1 MRTGDLCIRQVV
13 SATADMPVMELTR
26 LMRNKHVGSVVVVDK
41 GAARKPIGI
50 VTDRDIV
57 VDVLAEGVD
66 PAKITV
72 GDIMSGA
79 PVISHQDEDAMWA
92 LKLMRDKGI
101 RRLPI
106 VDGTGALVGILA
118 LDDLMQHL
126 GNALADVA
134 QLIGSERLEENSRR
148 G

>member
-13 SATADMPVMELTR
+13 SATADLPVPDLCK
-26 LMRNKHVGSVVVVDK
+26 LMRSRHVGSVVIVDK

-50 VTDRDIV
+50 VTDRDV
-57 VDVLAEGVD
+57 VVEVLAAGVN
-66 PAKITV
+66 PATVLV

-79 PVISHQDEDAMWA
+79 PVLAHQDEDAIWA

-106 VDGTGALVGILA
+106 VDGTGSLVGILA

>member
-1 MRTGDLCIRQVV
+1 MRTGDLCIRHVV
-13 SATADMPVMELTR
+13 TATADMPVLELAR
-26 LMRNKHVGSVVVVDK
+26 LMRNRHVGCVVAVDK
-41 GAARKPIGI
+41 GASRRPIGI

-57 VDVLAEGVD
+57 VEVLAEGVD
-66 PAKITV
+66 PAKVTV
-72 GDIMSGA
+72 GDVMTGA

>member
-1 MRTGDLCIRQVV
+1 MT
-13 SATADMPVMELTR
+13 
-26 LMRNKHVGSVVVVDK
+26 
-41 GAARKPIGI
+41 
-50 VTDRDIV
+50 
-57 VDVLAEGVD
+57 
-66 PAKITV
+66 
-72 GDIMSGA
+72 GA

>member
-13 SATADMPVMELTR
+13 TATAEMPVLELTR
-26 LMRNKHVGSVVVVDK
+26 VMRNRHVGCVVIVDK

-57 VDVLAEGVD
+57 VEVLAEGVD
-66 PAKITV
+66 PAKVTV

-79 PVISHQDEDAMWA
+79 PVLSHQDEDAMWA

-148 G
+148 A

>member
-1 MRTGDLCIRQVV
+1 MKTGEICIRPVV
-13 SATADMPVMELTR
+13 TATADMPLAELTKV
-26 LMRNKHVGSVVVVDK
+26 MRNRHVGCVVVVDK

-57 VDVLAEGVD
+57 VEVLAAGVD
-66 PAKITV
+66 PAKVVV
-72 GDIMSGA
+72 GDIMTGA
-79 PVISHQDEDAMWA
+79 PVLAHQDEDAMWA

-106 VDGTGALVGILA
+106 VDGTGSLVGILA
-118 LDDLMQHL
+118 LDDLIQHL

>member
-1 MRTGDLCIRQVV
+1 MRTGDLCVRPVV
-13 SATADMPVMELTR
+13 TATADMPLIELTKV
-26 LMRNKHVGSVVVVDK
+26 MRNRHVGCVVVVDK

-57 VDVLAEGVD
+57 VEILAEGVD
-66 PAKITV
+66 PAGVTV
-72 GDIMSGA
+72 GDIMTGA
-79 PVISHQDEDAMWA
+79 PVLSHQDEDAMWA

-106 VDGTGALVGILA
+106 VDGTGSLVGILA

-126 GNALADVA
+126 GNALGDVA